1 MVVSFPAPTVLDD
14 VRDNPV
20 LDYPSAVIAIRL
32 LIGVVVAAIVGVAL
46 IPLFVLLDL
55 RSGGTGWGLCADG
68 FGRCSTSYFSGFEL
82 VAGLLAV
89 MMGLVLLI
97 GVLVRLL
104 RYLRQR
110 KAARGLPA

>member
-1 MVVSFPAPTVLDD
+1 M
-14 VRDNPV
+14 
-20 LDYPSAVIAIRL
+20 IAIRL